1 MSCQVPLNLL
11 RTTRLVRSATGN
23 FARVRLYDGRSDI
36 DFVLSGNLE
45 KFEEIDYNGGVKVE
59 VSISAQIV
67 MLSTGTT
74 VWSNS
79 VFEVGQVD
87 KRKVPA
93 LVAEMNRAMDR
104 AI

>member
-1 MSCQVPLNLL
+1 M
-11 RTTRLVRSATGN
+11 RSATGN

-59 VSISAQIV
+59 VAISAQMV
-67 MLSTGTT
+67 MLSIGTT